1 MPTLALVRAGEL
13 IASYR
18 LDSPV
23 VVLGRDDGCGITLKG
38 PLVSREHCRF
48 LASGDTYVVED
59 LGSSNGTHVNGE
71 PVERK
76 VLVEGDRIAVVPH
89 ILVYH
94 AADMEP
100 LASPVPPEMDASAGS
115 MDTARL
121 DADEVNRHLS
131 RLLAEAKA
139 YGFSITQEA
148 AGADVD
154 LITVSGP
161 LDAHTADLL
170 GGALNARLAE
180 GRCRFVVDMSGVNYL
195 ASAGIGVLLSA
206 ADEAAAG
213 GGKLVLLDP
222 APQAQDTLDL
232 GFNELFTIAG
242 DMQGALAAVRPAG

>member
-1 MPTLALVRAGEL
+1 MPTLALVRAGEMV
-13 IASYR
+13 ASYR
-18 LDSPV
+18 LDAPV
-23 VVLGRDDGCGITLKG
+23 VVLGRGDECGITLKG
-38 PLVSREHCRF
+38 TLVSREHCRF

-71 PVERK
+71 PVERQ

-139 YGFSITQEA
+139 YGFSITQKTV
-148 AGADVD
+148 GGDVD
-154 LITVSGP
+154 LIVISGP

-170 GGALNARLAE
+170 GGAFNARLAE
-180 GRCRFVVDMSGVNYL
+180 GRCRFIADMSGVHYL
-195 ASAGIGVLLSA
+195 ASAGIGVLLSVS
-206 ADEAAAG
+206 DETAAG
-213 GGKLVLLDP
+213 GGKLVLLNP
-222 APQAQDTLDL
+222 ATQAQETLDL
-232 GFNELFTIAG
+232 GFAELFTITG
-242 DMQGALAAVRPAG
+242 DMQEALAAVRAGG